1 MSFASLGAQHKA
13 EPQKIVRSS
22 KDRKTWLMC
31 RENSVV
37 MFMHFCM
44 HGSARG
50 DL

>member
-22 KDRKTWLMC
+22 KDRKTCMMC
-31 RENSVV
+31 KENPVV
-37 MFMHFCM
+37 MFTHDCM
-44 HGSARG
+44 HGSAGG